1 MRVLSRAE
9 ALAFLVKQPRTA
21 KLATVRP
28 DGRPH
33 VVPVWID
40 VEGGEVYFTSW
51 HTTVKV
57 NNMRQDDRIAL
68 CVDDEVPPYAFCL
81 VEGRAELIYDLE
93 QLRYWATRIAGRYMG
108 ADQAEAFGRRN
119 AVPGEL
125 LVRVRIDRVVAYS
138 GIAD

>member
-9 ALAFLVKQPRTA
+9 ALAFLVEQPRTA

-93 QLRYWATRIAGRYMG
+93 QLRYWATPSPGGTWART
-108 ADQAEAFGRRN
+108 AEAFGRRN